1 MIIVT
6 KQQVYDTLGIFRSAL
21 IEMADEINTMRVE
34 LAKPSPPAEAP
45 TESSVPPATS
55 APAPM
60 ALTFETVRAALAE
73 KSRAGH
79 TEAVRG
85 LLEKHGAAKLSE
97 INPENYAALLADA
110 EALQ

>member
-1 MIIVT
+1 MRFVT
-6 KQQVYDTLGIFRSAL
+6 KQQVYDTLGIFHAAL

-34 LAKPSPPAEAP
+34 LAKSGPPAEAP
-45 TESSVPPATS
+45 PES
-55 APAPM
+55 PAPQTPTSK
-60 ALTFETVRAALAE
+60 ALTLVDVRAALAD

-85 LLEKHGAAKLSE
+85 LLEKYGATKLSD

-110 EALQ
+110 EAL